1 MSITRYDPFR
11 ELFALS
17 DQLNRAFAPYSGRRE
32 EGLSTSGFPAVDI
45 YEDGE
50 GLTLTAELPGID
62 PKAVDV
68 KIENQVL
75 TVSGERKLEHEEKR
89 ENYHRV
95 ESWFGTFTRSFS
107 LPPTV
112 DVEKIVAEHKNGMLR
127 VFLPRREE
135 TKPRSI
141 KVKVEA

>member
-11 ELFALS
+11 EMATLS
-17 DQLNRAFAPYSGRRE
+17 DQLNRLFYPRRE
-32 EGLSTSGFPAVDI
+32 EALSSGGFPAVDI
-45 YEDGE
+45 YEDAE

-68 KIENQVL
+68 RIENQVL
-75 TVSGERKLEHEEKR
+75 TLAGERKLEHAEQR
-89 ENYHRV
+89 DRYHRV
-95 ESWFGTFTRSFS
+95 ESWYGTFSRSFS
-107 LPPTV
+107 LPATV
-112 DVEKIVAEHKNGMLR
+112 DVEKIKAEHKNGLLR

-135 TKPRSI
+135 SKPRQI